1 MSFLDTTTTVK
12 EGNMTTDLYSKPTD
26 KHQYLSPSSCL
37 PKHCF
42 TSIPFSQAIRVKRI
56 CSTVETTEQRL
67 GDLRHHLK
75 RQGYNDKVIESG
87 FSKASEI
94 NRNDL
99 LEYKENKINKRV
111 PLVLTYHP
119 SLEKISGIVRHHW
132 KEIEKSEMLAK
143 LFPEPPVVVFRRPN
157 SINDTLVRAAA
168 NVNHVVTSVTSADSN
183 CNTHKFSIARRQE
196 RSIRS
201 FAMSIAKHLMW
212 FTSLTVTSAG
222 RNT

>member
-1 MSFLDTTTTVK
+1 MTLTWSGCIAIKSLMNFSSMPTVFTNEVSKTKISFLDTTTAVK

-37 PKHCF
+37 PKYWF
-42 TSIPFSQAIRVKRI
+42 KSIPFSQAIMVKRI
-56 CSTVETTEQRL
+56 CSMVEVTKQRL

-75 RQGYNDKVIESG
+75 RRGYNDKVIESG

-99 LEYKENKINKRV
+99 LEYKEKKINKRV

-132 KEIEKSEMLAK
+132 KEIEKKWNAGQ
-143 LFPEPPVVVFRRPN
+143 VVP
-157 SINDTLVRAAA
+157 ST
-168 NVNHVVTSVTSADSN
+168 TCCSVPAT
-183 CNTHKFSIARRQE
+183 
-196 RSIRS
+196 
-201 FAMSIAKHLMW
+201 
-212 FTSLTVTSAG
+212 
-222 RNT
+222 